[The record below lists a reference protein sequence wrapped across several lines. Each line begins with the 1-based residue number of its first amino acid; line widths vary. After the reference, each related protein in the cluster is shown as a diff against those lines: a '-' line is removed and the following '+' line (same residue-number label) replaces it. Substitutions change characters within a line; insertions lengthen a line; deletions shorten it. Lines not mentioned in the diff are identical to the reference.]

1 MGVNGGGWG
10 EVGGCELCNNENAN
24 LAVFDAGSH
33 VSVCDSE
40 VRQVQC
46 VAACCNVL
54 QCVAVVMR
62 TPIWLC
68 LMRAVML
75 LCVIPKSGRYGAL
88 SLQ

>member
-1 MGVNGGGWG
+1 M
-10 EVGGCELCNNENAN
+10 GGCELCNNENAN

-46 VAACCNVL
+46 VAACCSVL

-62 TPIWLC
+62 TPIRLC
-68 LMRAVML
+68 LMRAVMFV
-75 LCVIPKSGRYGAL
+75 CVIRKSGRCGAVGI
-88 SLQ
+88 Q